1 MLLVPTE
8 SAADTPPRPEFLALG
23 ALYKQEIEPW
33 LEAQEGRRRRARLL
47 RWLIIGSGF
56 ALLAAWLY
64 YILANEWSDF
74 WLFVTF
80 ILAIGVLIIGNV
92 PLWTLES
99 DVKAFVME
107 KLAGFFK
114 FSYEAKPEFAD
125 FDPFQDLFLL
135 PHHHNKSFEDGL
147 VGEIKGVPFRMV
159 EAHLT
164 ERRKSGKSTRNV
176 TVFRGL
182 LLSLPHDTGDDAVS
196 VWRRDA
202 GQWTEGEGWGEVAL
216 GETAFDRDYIVHSDD
231 AATARRL
238 LDRETRHAFA
248 ALDRREDVEEV
259 RLGLIDGRLLLAI
272 SLGAN
277 SFEAGKMN
285 RPLAD
290 PNRVQ
295 SMVELFAIPFDAVES
310 FKPQPSADAP
320 QEQAG

>member
-1 MLLVPTE
+1 VPTE
-8 SAADTPPRPEFLALG
+8 TAADTPPRPEFLALG

-33 LEAQEGRRRRARLL
+33 LKAQEGRRRRARRL
-47 RWLIIGSGF
+47 RWVIIGSGA

-80 ILAIGVLIIGNV
+80 ILGIGVLLVGNI
-92 PLWTLES
+92 PLWSLES

-107 KLAGFFK
+107 TLAGFFK

-125 FDPFQDLFLL
+125 FGLFQDLFLL

-147 VGEIKGVPFRMV
+147 QGEVKGVPFCMV

-164 ERRKSGKSTRNV
+164 ERRKSGKNTRNV

-182 LLSLPHDTGDDAVS
+182 LLSLPHDTGEDAVS

-216 GETAFDRDYIVHSDD
+216 GDTAFDRDYIVHSDD

-238 LDRETRHAFA
+238 LDRETRRAFA
-248 ALDRREDVEEV
+248 ALDGREDVEEV
-259 RLGLIDGRLLLAI
+259 RLGLIDGRLLFAI
-272 SLGAN
+272 SLGIN

-320 QEQAG
+320 QVQAG